1 MVTGVQTCAL
11 PIWMGLL
18 TAAVMIAVINY
29 VIVGLLGGLLV
40 DWLMEVSASRLLLIG
55 AAIGLVIGVID
66 YRLSAARWNLYV
78 AGLEVRIPTLP
89 DREDL
94 QST

>member
-1 MVTGVQTCAL
+1 MTVKEARGRVK
-11 PIWMGLL
+11 
-18 TAAVMIAVINY
+18 AVSYTHLDVYKRQVINY

-66 YRLSAARWNLYV
+66 YRLSAARWNRYV
-78 AGLEVRIPTLP
+78 AGLEVRFPTLP